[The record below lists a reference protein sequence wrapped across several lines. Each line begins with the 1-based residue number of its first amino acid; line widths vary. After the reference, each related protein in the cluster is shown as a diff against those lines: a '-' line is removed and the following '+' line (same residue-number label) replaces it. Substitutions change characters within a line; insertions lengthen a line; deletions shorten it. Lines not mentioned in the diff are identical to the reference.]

1 MKNLE
6 EKKDTLSIMI
16 NVCSRVVTLIF
27 IAITIYMIVSNKA
40 DKLRFTLKDISGIL
54 FMGIISGLTTVIFC
68 LRKKPT
74 KLVNLIMQ
82 IFQFVILNVSLLVIS
97 LKLEWFEK
105 NTSSLVTMEIMFVV
119 VYFVT
124 YSFLY
129 LFDFNETK
137 KINQKLKDRRKGVN
151 S

>member
-40 DKLRFTLKDISGIL
+40 DKVRFTLKDISGIL

-82 IFQFVILNVSLLVIS
+82 IVQFVILNISLLVIS